1 LVIGAEKMSSIADWD
16 DRATCVLF
24 GDGAGACVLKASDDE
39 VGLMGSVMGSDG
51 SLWELL
57 HIPAGGSRMPTTA
70 ETVDQRLH
78 CLRMQGR
85 EVYKNAVTRMTE
97 AAFAVLDKT
106 GLTVHDVAC
115 IIPHQANIRII
126 RAVGQR
132 LGLPEERFF
141 VNLDKY
147 GNTSAASSAIAL
159 DEAVRQGSI
168 KKGDLVLIFVFGG
181 GFTWGASVLRWLK

>member
-1 LVIGAEKMSSIADWD
+1 
-16 DRATCVLF
+16 
-24 GDGAGACVLKASDDE
+24 
-39 VGLMGSVMGSDG
+39 
-51 SLWELL
+51 
-57 HIPAGGSRMPTTA
+57 
-70 ETVDQRLH
+70 
-78 CLRMQGR
+78 
-85 EVYKNAVTRMTE
+85 
-97 AAFAVLDKT
+97 
-106 GLTVHDVAC
+106 VAC